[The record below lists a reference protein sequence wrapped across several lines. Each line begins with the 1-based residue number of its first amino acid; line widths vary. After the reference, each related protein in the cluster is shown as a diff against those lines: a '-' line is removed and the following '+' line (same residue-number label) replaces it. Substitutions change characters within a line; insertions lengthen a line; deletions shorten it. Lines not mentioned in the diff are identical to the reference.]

1 MKGEAWQGLIQKR
14 IAQHFRQ
21 FHTHRDEGVG
31 RRSFLRSTAG
41 AAGLAFASGL
51 VAPHWASGNLR
62 LYNRSRFPEVR
73 RLWAFLCTTIR
84 CRARRCR

>member
-41 AAGLAFASGL
+41 AAGLAFTSGL
-51 VAPHWASGNLR
+51 VAD
-62 LYNRSRFPEVR
+62 LYVP
-73 RLWAFLCTTIR
+73 AFTRGQSTRMILEI
-84 CRARRCR
+84 